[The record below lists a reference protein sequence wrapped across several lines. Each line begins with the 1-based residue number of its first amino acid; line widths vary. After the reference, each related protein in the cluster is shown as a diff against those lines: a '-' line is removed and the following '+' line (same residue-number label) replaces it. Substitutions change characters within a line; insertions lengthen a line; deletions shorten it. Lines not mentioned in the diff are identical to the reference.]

1 MNLRLVKTIVQQA
14 FPTMLFALLM
24 PSPAG
29 AQNFPN
35 KAMRLIVPSSPGSGF
50 DVIGRITAAGL
61 AEEFGQQVV
70 VDNRTGAN
78 GNIGAEIAAK
88 MPADGYTLLLGAA
101 SHTANAII
109 YKNQSFDFVRDF
121 APVTLLAS
129 SPSVVTVHPSLP
141 VKTIAELV
149 KLAKARPGQ
158 LNYGSTGT
166 GSTSYI
172 GAEMLKDRAGINIVH
187 VPYRGG
193 GEAAT
198 AAVSG
203 EITVYAP
210 PLAPALP
217 HIQSGKLRLLAVTSA
232 KRIALLPDAPT
243 VAESGYPG
251 FDFGSW
257 NGIMVPAK
265 IPKEINARIYNAT
278 IATLKNPTVVKRMS
292 ELGYVIVGNT
302 PEQFA
307 AHIRSEIESLGRIL
321 GNLRGTAE

>member
-1 MNLRLVKTIVQQA
+1 MKTARLHRVTLA
-14 FPTMLFALLM
+14 YLLAL
-24 PSPAG
+24 PITVY
-29 AQNFPN
+29 AQNFPG
-35 KAMRLIVPSSPGSGF
+35 KSLRLIVPSSPGSGF

-61 AEEFGQQVV
+61 SEEFGQQVI
-70 VDNRTGAN
+70 VDNRAGAN

-101 SHTANAII
+101 SHTANTII
-109 YKNQSFDFVRDF
+109 YRNQGFDFVRDF
-121 APVTLLAS
+121 APITLLAS

-141 VKTIAELV
+141 VKSVAELV

-232 KRIALLPDAPT
+232 KRLALLPETPT

-265 IPKEINARIYNAT
+265 TPREISTRIYNAT
-278 IATLKNPTVVKRMS
+278 LATLKNPAVVKRTL

-307 AHIRSEIESLGRIL
+307 LHIRSEIEGLGHIL
-321 GNLRGTAE
+321 RNLRGTAE